1 MISIIGCG
9 RVGADIAFLCAANAL
24 DDILLINRTKDKAI
38 GESLDIANSIPSN
51 SKFSIRGTDDFSKLS
66 GSDIVIVSASVSV
79 YQKYRTEHLFSQVNM
94 IKNIAKKVKQYCPT
108 AIVLIISNPLD
119 VLTYFFQK
127 ESQLDRF
134 KVIGIASSLDSS
146 RFHYVLSEK
155 FNVPLHSISNPTVIG
170 EHGDSMV
177 PLFSN
182 IKVNDVP
189 ILSKINEKEMDSIV
203 NNVKNYWK
211 VLRMHKTRSR
221 YGIAKKTFDVIN
233 TLINS
238 KELEIPA
245 SLVLDGEY
253 GENDVSMGIP
263 IKIHKKGDVE
273 IQKISLNPKEF
284 ELLKKSSNQI
294 KNFIKSIQDSK

>member
-1 MISIIGCG
+1 
-9 RVGADIAFLCAANAL
+9 
-24 DDILLINRTKDKAI
+24 
-38 GESLDIANSIPSN
+38 
-51 SKFSIRGTDDFSKLS
+51 
-66 GSDIVIVSASVSV
+66 
-79 YQKYRTEHLFSQVNM
+79 
-94 IKNIAKKVKQYCPT
+94 
-108 AIVLIISNPLD
+108 
-119 VLTYFFQK
+119 
-127 ESQLDRF
+127 
-134 KVIGIASSLDSS
+134 
-146 RFHYVLSEK
+146 
-155 FNVPLHSISNPTVIG
+155 
-170 EHGDSMV
+170 MV

>member
-1 MISIIGCG
+1 MISIIGSG
-9 RVGADIAFLCAANAL
+9 RVGADIAFLCAVNAL

-51 SKFSIRGTDDFSKLS
+51 SKFSIHGTDDFSKLS
-66 GSDIVIVSASVSV
+66 DSDIVIVSASVSI
-79 YQKYRTEHLFSQVNM
+79 YQEHRTDHLFSQVNM

-127 ESQLDRF
+127 ESQFDRF

-146 RFHYVLSEK
+146 RFHYLLSEK
-155 FNVPLHSISNPTVIG
+155 FHVPLPSISNPIVVG

-182 IKVNDVP
+182 IKVNDVS
-189 ILSKINEKEMDSIV
+189 ILSKIDENEMESIA

-221 YGIAKKTFDVIN
+221 YGIAKRTFDVIDAF
-233 TLINS
+233 INS
-238 KELEIPA
+238 KELEISA
-245 SLVLDGEY
+245 SVVLDGEY
-253 GENDVSMGIP
+253 DIHDISIGIP
-263 IKIHKKGDVE
+263 VKISTNGDIE
-273 IQKISLNPKEF
+273 IQKINLTSKEF
-284 ELLKKSSNQI
+284 ESLGKSSNQI
-294 KNFIKSIQDSK
+294 RTFIKLAQDSK

>member
-1 MISIIGCG
+1 MISIIGSG

-38 GESLDIANSIPSN
+38 GESLDIANSIPSD

-66 GSDIVIVSASVSV
+66 GSNIVIVSASVSI

-177 PLFSN
+177 LLFSN
-182 IKVNDVP
+182 IKVNNVP
-189 ILSKINEKEMDSIV
+189 ILSKINENEMESIV

-211 VLRMHKTRSR
+211 VLRMYNTRSR
-221 YGIAKKTFDVIN
+221 YGIAKRTFDVIDSF
-233 TLINS
+233 INS
-238 KELEIPA
+238 KDLEISA
-245 SLVLDGEY
+245 SVVLDGEY
-253 GENDVSMGIP
+253 GENDVSIGVP
-263 IKIHKKGDVE
+263 VKISKNGSIE
-273 IQKISLNPKEF
+273 IQKITLTPKES

-294 KNFIKSIQDSK
+294 RNFIKSVKS